1 VISPGADSE
10 KAVRIAYLALPV
22 FFSAISPRCAQAQKP
37 IRAIKTVH
45 FCLAFLASAPTPESE
60 TAAVLLLQSLDN
72 FLVGLVLLIFAF
84 GICRI
89 FADVRLE
96 EDMPAWLREVKTLR
110 DLKLMLWEAI
120 LVIMLIF
127 SVSYMNAHR
136 GQLNWTF
143 LALPD
148 IIFLVAVSYY
158 LMKRAD
164 K

>member
-1 VISPGADSE
+1 MKKLLRYRILYIVIS
-10 KAVRIAYLALPV
+10 VCCALNALV
-22 FFSAISPRCAQAQKP
+22 FICMG
-37 IRAIKTVH
+37 AIKTVH
-45 FCLAFLASAPTPESE
+45 GYLAFFESAPTPQSE
-60 TAAVLLLQSLDN
+60 VAAVLLLQSLDN

-84 GICRI
+84 GIYRI
-89 FADVRLE
+89 FVDVRLE
-96 EDMPAWLREVKTLR
+96 EDMPAWLRDVKTLR

-136 GQLNWTF
+136 GQLSWTF
-143 LALPD
+143 LALPG